1 MIGRMKSPKV
11 KVSVTVSKDL
21 LGEIDKVAKQSKST
35 RSAVID
41 RWLRISARERKRLEI
56 EQATIAY
63 YESLTDEERA
73 EDEALTRALSKASRR
88 VKID

>member
-1 MIGRMKSPKV
+1 MKSPKV

-21 LGEIDKVAKQSKST
+21 LGQIDKDAARLKST

-41 RWLRISARERKRLEI
+41 RWLRAMLRERKQMEI

-73 EDEALTRALSKASRR
+73 EDERLTRALSKAARK
-88 VKID
+88 VKLD

>member
-1 MIGRMKSPKV
+1 MKV